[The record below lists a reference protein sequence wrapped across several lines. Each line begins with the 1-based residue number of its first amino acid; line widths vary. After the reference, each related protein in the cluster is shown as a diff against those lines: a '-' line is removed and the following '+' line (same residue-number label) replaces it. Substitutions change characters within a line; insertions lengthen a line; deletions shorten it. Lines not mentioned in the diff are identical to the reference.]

1 MSSSA
6 AFPDDTL
13 AVLAAVGA
21 AARRYL
27 DDLEEGPVRS
37 PGADAAA
44 SAFDRPLPQ
53 DGIGALRAL
62 AELEERGFDG
72 AIRSSGPRMFHFVTG
87 GGTPAALGADWLT
100 SLLDQNSFS
109 WIASPLGARLE
120 RLTIAW
126 LKELFELP
134 AAWGGVLTTGA
145 TMANFTAL
153 ACARQWWGD
162 GHGVDIAAD
171 GFAGLPAVPVLT
183 GGHIHASA
191 EKALAMLGVGRS
203 TVRRFVADGRGT
215 LDLAGLEDALR
226 GLDGRPAII
235 IATAGEVNAGAFD
248 PLEALADLAERHG
261 AWLHVDGAFGLF
273 ARVSPASAGLVAGLE
288 RAHSAIADGHKWL
301 NVPYD
306 CGFAFVRDATLPPR
320 VFTMNAAYLPGPD
333 DPHPNYGFLGP
344 EASRRARALPVW
356 ATLAAYG
363 RTGYRALVERHLAL
377 AERVA
382 GRVRSAPDLELL
394 AGPGINVVC
403 FRFRPPGVVDE
414 AELNVLNERLG
425 EAVLEDGRVY
435 VGTTRYDGR
444 IAFRPAIAN
453 WRTTEADVDLLVDVI
468 RELGASI
475 STEAAGPP

>member
-1 MSSSA
+1 MSRSA

-13 AVLAAVGA
+13 AVLEGVGA
-21 AARRYL
+21 AAQRYL
-27 DDLEEGPVRS
+27 ANLDDDPVRLPNS
-37 PGADAAA
+37 DAAA
-44 SAFDRPLPQ
+44 SAFDRPLPE

-134 AAWGGVLTTGA
+134 PSWGGVLATGA

-162 GHGVDIAAD
+162 RHGVDVAAD
-171 GFAGLPAVPVLT
+171 GFAGLPAVPVLA

-191 EKALAMLGVGRS
+191 EKALAMLGLGR
-203 TVRRFVADGRGT
+203 TNVRRFVADGRGT
-215 LDLAGLEDALR
+215 LDLAALEGALR
-226 GLDGRPAII
+226 GLNGEPAII
-235 IATAGEVNAGAFD
+235 AATAGDVNAGAFD
-248 PLEALADLAERHG
+248 PIDALADLAERYG

-273 ARVSPASAGLVAGLE
+273 ARVSPVSAALVAGLE
-288 RAHSAIADGHKWL
+288 RANSAIADGHKWL

-306 CGFAFVRDATLPPR
+306 CGFAFVRDPSLLPR
-320 VFTMNAAYLPGPD
+320 VFTMNAAYLPDPD

-363 RTGYRALVERHLAL
+363 RAGYRALVERHIAL

-382 GRVRSAPDLELL
+382 RRVEAAPDLELL

-403 FRFRPPGVVDE
+403 FRFRPPDLDDE
-414 AELNVLNERLG
+414 TELNTLNERLG
-425 EAVLEDGRVY
+425 QAVLEDGRVY
-435 VGTTRYDGR
+435 VGTTRFDGR
-444 IAFRPAIAN
+444 VAFRPAIAN
-453 WRTTEADVDLLVDVI
+453 WRTTEADVDQLVDVI

-475 STEAAGPP
+475 STEAAPAR

>member
-1 MSSSA
+1 MTRST

-13 AVLAAVGA
+13 DVLNAVGA
-21 AARRYL
+21 AAERYL
-27 DDLEEGPVRS
+27 ANLDSDSVRM
-37 PGADAAA
+37 PNADAAA
-44 SAFDRPLPQ
+44 SAFDRPLPDQ
-53 DGIGALRAL
+53 GIGALRAL

-120 RLTIAW
+120 RLTVAW

-134 AAWGGVLTTGA
+134 PPWGGVLTTGA

-162 GHGVDIAAD
+162 RHGVDIAAE
-171 GFAGLPAVPVLT
+171 GFAGLPAVPVLS

-191 EKALAMLGVGRS
+191 EKALAMLGLGRAK
-203 TVRRFVADGRGT
+203 VRRFVADGRGT
-215 LDLAGLEDALR
+215 MDVRALEEALR
-226 GLDGRPAII
+226 ALNGEPAII
-235 IATAGEVNAGAFD
+235 AATAGEVNAGAFD
-248 PLEALADLAERHG
+248 PIDDLADLAERYG

-273 ARVSPASAGLVAGLE
+273 ARVSPQSAGLVAGLE

-306 CGFAFVRDATLPPR
+306 CGFAFVREPSLLPR
-320 VFTMNAAYLPGPD
+320 VFTMSAAYLPDPN

-363 RTGYRALVERHLAL
+363 RAGYRSLIERHIAL
-377 AERVA
+377 AARVA
-382 GRVRSAPDLELL
+382 QRVELAPDLELL

-403 FRFRPPGVVDE
+403 FRFRPPDRDDE
-414 AELNVLNERLG
+414 AELNALNERLG
-425 EAVLEDGRVY
+425 KAVLEDGRVY
-435 VGTTRYDGR
+435 VGTTRFDGR
-444 IAFRPAIAN
+444 VAFRPAIAN
-453 WRTTEADVDLLVDVI
+453 WRTTEADVDHLVDVI

-475 STEAAGPP
+475 SPEIARAR

>member
-1 MSSSA
+1 
-6 AFPDDTL
+6 
-13 AVLAAVGA
+13 
-21 AARRYL
+21 
-27 DDLEEGPVRS
+27 
-37 PGADAAA
+37 
-44 SAFDRPLPQ
+44 
-53 DGIGALRAL
+53 
-62 AELEERGFDG
+62 
-72 AIRSSGPRMFHFVTG
+72 MFHFVTG

-109 WIASPLGARLE
+109 WVASPLGARLE

-126 LKELFELP
+126 LKELFGLP
-134 AAWGGVLTTGA
+134 ASWGGVLTTGA

-162 GHGVDIAAD
+162 RHGVDIAAD
-171 GFAGLPAVPVLT
+171 GFGGLPAVPVLA

-191 EKALAMLGVGRS
+191 EKALAMLGLGRAS
-203 TVRRFVADGRGT
+203 VRRFVADGRGT
-215 LDLAGLEDALR
+215 LDLPALEEALR
-226 GLDGRPAII
+226 RLNGEPAII
-235 IATAGEVNAGAFD
+235 VATAGEVNAGAFD
-248 PLEALADLAERHG
+248 PIDALAELAEEHN

-273 ARVSPASAGLVAGLE
+273 ARLSPLSAGLAAGVE

-306 CGFAFVRDATLPPR
+306 CGFAFVRDASLLPR
-320 VFTMNAAYLPGPD
+320 VFTMNAAYLPDPD
-333 DPHPNYGFLGP
+333 DPHPNFGFLGP

-363 RTGYRALVERHLAL
+363 RAGYQALIERHLEL

-382 GRVRSAPDLELL
+382 RRVQAAPDLELL

-403 FRFRPPGVVDE
+403 FRFRPPGMADG

-425 EAVLEDGRVY
+425 QLVLEDGRVY
-435 VGTTRYDGR
+435 VGTTRFDGR
-444 IAFRPAIAN
+444 VAFRPAIAN
-453 WRTTEADVDLLVDVI
+453 WRTTESDVDLLVDAI

-475 STEAAGPP
+475 SPEAAGPS

>member
-1 MSSSA
+1 MALSA

-13 AVLAAVGA
+13 EVLEAVGA

-27 DDLEEGPVRS
+27 AGLDEDPVRM

-44 SAFDRPLPQ
+44 SSFDRPLPQ
-53 DGIGALRAL
+53 DGIGAMRAL

-87 GGTPAALGADWLT
+87 GGTPAALGADWLA
-100 SLLDQNSFS
+100 SVLDQNSFS

-120 RLTIAW
+120 RLAVGW

-134 AAWGGVLTTGA
+134 AEWGGILTTGA
-145 TMANFTAL
+145 TMANFTGL

-162 GHGVDIAAD
+162 RHGVDIAAD
-171 GFAGLPAVPVLT
+171 GFAGLPAVPILA
-183 GGHIHASA
+183 GGWIHASA
-191 EKALAMLGVGRS
+191 EKALAMVGLGRG

-215 LDLAGLEDALR
+215 LDLPALESALVEL
-226 GLDGRPAII
+226 GGEPAII
-235 IATAGEVNAGAFD
+235 VATAGDVNAGGFD
-248 PLEALADLAERHG
+248 PIADLADLAERHN

-273 ARVSPASAGLVAGLE
+273 ARVSPKSAGLVAGLE
-288 RAHSAIADGHKWL
+288 RAHSVIADGHKWL

-306 CGFAFVRDATLPPR
+306 CGFAFVRDASLLPR
-320 VFTMNAAYLPGPD
+320 VFTMSAAYLPD
-333 DPHPNYGFLGP
+333 LNDPHPNYGFLGP

-363 RTGYRALVERHLAL
+363 RAGYRALVERHLAL

-382 GRVRSAPDLELL
+382 RRVEDAPDLELL
-394 AGPGINVVC
+394 GAGINVVC
-403 FRFRPPGVVDE
+403 FRFRPPGLDDE
-414 AELNVLNERLG
+414 AELDALNERLG
-425 EAVLEDGRVY
+425 QLVLEDGRVY
-435 VGTTRYDGR
+435 VGTTRFDGHV
-444 IAFRPAIAN
+444 AFRPAIAN

-475 STEAAGPP
+475 STEAARAG

>member
-1 MSSSA
+1 MTPSA

-13 AVLAAVGA
+13 EVVAAVGA
-21 AARRYL
+21 AAQRYL
-27 DDLEEGPVRS
+27 ASLDDDPVRL
-37 PGADAAA
+37 PNADAAA
-44 SAFDRPLPQ
+44 SAFDRPLPE

-134 AAWGGVLTTGA
+134 PSWGGVLTTGA

-162 GHGVDIAAD
+162 RHGVDVAAD
-171 GFAGLPAVPVLT
+171 GFAGLPAVPVLA

-191 EKALAMLGVGRS
+191 EKALAMLGVGRAN
-203 TVRRFVADGRGT
+203 VRRFVADGRGT
-215 LDLAGLEDALR
+215 LDLAALEGALR
-226 GLDGRPAII
+226 GLNGEPAII
-235 IATAGEVNAGAFD
+235 AATAGDVNAGAFD
-248 PLEALADLAERHG
+248 PIDALADLAERYG

-273 ARVSPASAGLVAGLE
+273 ARVSPVSAALVAGLE
-288 RAHSAIADGHKWL
+288 RANSAISDGHKWL

-306 CGFAFVRDATLPPR
+306 CGFAFVRDPSLLPR
-320 VFTMNAAYLPGPD
+320 VFTMNAAYLPDPD

-363 RTGYRALVERHLAL
+363 RAGYRALVERHIAL

-382 GRVRSAPDLELL
+382 GRVEAAPDLELL

-403 FRFRPPGVVDE
+403 FRFRPPALDDE
-414 AELNVLNERLG
+414 TELNALNERLG
-425 EAVLEDGRVY
+425 QAVLEDGRVY
-435 VGTTRYDGR
+435 VGTTRFDGR
-444 IAFRPAIAN
+444 VAFRPAIAN
-453 WRTTEADVDLLVDVI
+453 WRTTESDVDQLVDVI
-468 RELGASI
+468 RQLGASI
-475 STEAAGPP
+475 SQEAAQAS

>member
-1 MSSSA
+1 MDRSP
-6 AFPDDTL
+6 AFTDDTL

-21 AARRYL
+21 AAERYL
-27 DDLEEGPVRS
+27 ATLETDPVRL

-44 SAFDRPLPQ
+44 SAFDRPLLE

-134 AAWGGVLTTGA
+134 PSWGGVLTTGA

-162 GHGVDIAAD
+162 RHGVDIAAD
-171 GFAGLPAVPVLT
+171 GFAGLPAVPVLA

-191 EKALAMLGVGRS
+191 EKALAMLGLGRAK
-203 TVRRFVADGRGT
+203 VRRFVADGRGT
-215 LDLAGLEDALR
+215 LDLAGLEAALR
-226 GLDGRPAII
+226 GLNGQPAII
-235 IATAGEVNAGAFD
+235 AATAGDVNAGAFD
-248 PLEALADLAERHG
+248 PIDALADLAERHG

-273 ARVSPASAGLVAGLE
+273 ARVSPVSAGLLAGLE

-306 CGFAFVRDATLPPR
+306 CGFAFVRDASLLPR
-320 VFTMNAAYLPGPD
+320 VFTMNAAYLPDPD
-333 DPHPNYGFLGP
+333 DPHPNFGFIGP

-363 RTGYRALVERHLAL
+363 RAGYRALVERHIAL

-382 GRVRSAPDLELL
+382 RRVESAPDLELL
-394 AGPGINVVC
+394 GGPGINVVC
-403 FRFRPPGVVDE
+403 FRFRPPDLADE
-414 AELNVLNERLG
+414 TELNALNERLG
-425 EAVLEDGRVY
+425 QTVLEDGRVY
-435 VGTTRYDGR
+435 VGTTRFDGKV
-444 IAFRPAIAN
+444 AFRPAIAN
-453 WRTTEADVDLLVDVI
+453 WRTTEADVDQLVDVI

-475 STEAAGPP
+475 VMEAARAR